1 MEHLNKITRNPPK
14 VVMVCEDGIDLL
26 DLYSNV
32 LELRFGVIKVSSGCD
47 CINKYV
53 EQKTNGSNVDL
64 LFLDYK
70 LGDMLGDVVARRIKE
85 LNWIKIILIS
95 AYELDEKI
103 KNDLVENKYVEKI
116 LQKLIKMRELIQEA
130 IEMIC

>member
-32 LELRFGVIKVSSGCD
+32 LELRFGVIKVSPGCD

-85 LNWIKIILIS
+85 QL
-95 AYELDEKI
+95 YQDYLD
-103 KNDLVENKYVEKI
+103 
-116 LQKLIKMRELIQEA
+116 
-130 IEMIC
+130 ICL